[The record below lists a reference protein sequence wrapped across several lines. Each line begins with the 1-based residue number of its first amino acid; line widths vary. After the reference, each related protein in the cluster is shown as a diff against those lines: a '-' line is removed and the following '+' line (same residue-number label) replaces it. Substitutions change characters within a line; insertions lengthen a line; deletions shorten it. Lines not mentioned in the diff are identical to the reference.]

1 MVPADKKPAWQ
12 AQYFNNEEINTEII
26 FTFETTIKINQTLCT
41 KYSGTKNP
49 IFQKAL
55 LIKPLTHSP
64 NAEIP
69 AIGGYTDVTA
79 NFKEKWQV
87 N

>member
-1 MVPADKKPAWQ
+1 VVQ
-12 AQYFNNEEINTEII
+12 II
-26 FTFETTIKINQTLCT
+26 FTFETAIKLNQTLCT

-49 IFQKAL
+49 ILQKAL

-69 AIGGYTDVTA
+69 AIGGYTDVSG
-79 NFKEKWQV
+79 NVKKHWR
-87 N
+87 NDN